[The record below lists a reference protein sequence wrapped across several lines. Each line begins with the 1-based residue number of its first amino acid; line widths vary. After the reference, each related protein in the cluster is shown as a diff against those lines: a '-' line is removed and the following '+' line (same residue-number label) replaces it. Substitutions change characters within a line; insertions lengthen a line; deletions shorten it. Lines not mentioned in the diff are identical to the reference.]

1 MPHVRERQPEPD
13 EPGVPLPTGDAS
25 GDAASEDPA
34 AGLAGL
40 EGGTPR
46 TPGRVDAGEA
56 VTGTRAGSSGEAPP
70 GGVPGDDG
78 ALTGDPV

>member
-13 EPGVPLPTGDAS
+13 EPGAPVPGGST
-25 GDAASEDPA
+25 SEDPA
-34 AGLAGL
+34 AGLADLVGDA
-40 EGGTPR
+40 PR

-70 GGVPGDDG
+70 GGIPGDDG
-78 ALTGDPV
+78 SLDGGDPA